1 MMTTFVFAVSLL
13 VGVFAEE
20 GVEPVGTPLWVPAV
34 IIVVILLLLWWG
46 LTRNQIVE
54 LPADGHGEGHNEGEH
69 HDAIGPGEGHDHADE
84 HTAVRTDAAAAAV
97 VEKPAP
103 VTPDDLRKIEGIGP
117 KIASILNEAGI
128 FTFAQLAEASVEQL
142 NKIVREDAGITI
154 AFPDTWPEQAALA
167 AAGKWEELEALQD
180 SLKGGRR

>member
-1 MMTTFVFAVSLL
+1 MMTTFVFAMSLL
-13 VGVFAEE
+13 VDVFAE
-20 GVEPVGTPLWVPAV
+20 GDVEPVGTPLWVPAV

-54 LPADGHGEGHNEGEH
+54 MPAEGHGDEH
-69 HDAIGPGEGHDHADE
+69 HDASGPGEGHDHTDE
-84 HTAVRTDAAAAAV
+84 HTAVRTETVAPLAAAEEPEPAA
-97 VEKPAP
+97 
-103 VTPDDLRKIEGIGP
+103 PDDLRKIEGIGP

-128 FTFAQLAEASVEQL
+128 STFAQLAEASVEQL

-167 AAGKWEELEALQD
+167 AAGKWDELDALQD

>member
-1 MMTTFVFAVSLL
+1 MMTTFVFAMSLL
-13 VGVFAEE
+13 VDVFAEG

-54 LPADGHGEGHNEGEH
+54 LPTDVHGDGHDEGHHAAG
-69 HDAIGPGEGHDHADE
+69 GPGEGHDHVEE
-84 HTAVRTDAAAAAV
+84 HTAVRTDTAAATV
-97 VEKPAP
+97 VEEPEP

-117 KIASILNEAGI
+117 KIASVLNDAGI

-167 AAGKWEELEALQD
+167 AAGKWEELESLQD

>member
-1 MMTTFVFAVSLL
+1 MTTFVFAMSLL
-13 VGVFAEE
+13 TDVLAES
-20 GVEPVGTPLWVPAV
+20 GVEPVGTPLWVPAI

-54 LPADGHGEGHNEGEH
+54 IPTDGHEEGHDDH
-69 HDAIGPGEGHDHADE
+69 HATSGPGEGHDHSDE
-84 HTAVRTDAAAAAV
+84 HTAVRTEMVATAAV
-97 VEKPAP
+97 FEEPEP
-103 VTPDDLRKIEGIGP
+103 GPPDDLRKIEGIGP
-117 KIASILNEAGI
+117 KIASILNEVGI
-128 FTFAQLAEASVEQL
+128 FTFAQLAETSVEQL

-167 AAGKWEELEALQD
+167 AAGKWDELEALQD